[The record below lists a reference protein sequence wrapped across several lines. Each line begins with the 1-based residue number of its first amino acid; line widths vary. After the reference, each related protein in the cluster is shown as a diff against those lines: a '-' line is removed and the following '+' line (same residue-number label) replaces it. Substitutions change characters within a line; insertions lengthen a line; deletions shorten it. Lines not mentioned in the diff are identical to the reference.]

1 MNKYILRTITGRD
14 GSDYLAVV
22 YNGEFSENSPSIIGL
37 QENNIEVMSD
47 RLSAENTSVF
57 LGPLKTNTPY
67 TLKIYED
74 GNVQQ
79 TSFST
84 SDDCSMIHLDA
95 AVADNVTVALN
106 AVAPLAAA
114 STTFSAYRSASATSP
129 LEVYSSLFQAI
140 ERARQAGTGAV
151 VKMNGTDEVYRH
163 GQTGRYYKYQFT
175 ASYGY
180 TTNLTDVSNWLSGY
194 LYTHVITSSN
204 ARFYG
209 CNWLTAKG
217 TPNEWAKEPNSGG
230 YYYQFG
236 YACTDNK
243 VTKKILLSQSRLKPS
258 QNANMP
264 FNAYVFFTF
273 QNSTISVDA
282 GIYSGGGNGT
292 WKLCISATLNTGYDG
307 FYSGDTICNST
318 LNSSG
323 EYVADADIQLTVSYT
338 TGKLT
343 LVAKNLTTGKTYT
356 MDYSNSRISGTPCLI
371 SSVSYVPD
379 LASNSPVTPDFRCG
393 GYFRNVI
400 QTESKVYTSG
410 GTAYDF
416 YSKSNKTQ
424 YSLRYNT
431 DCCDLTSGSSRDI
444 IDIFYDRAYRT

>member
-1 MNKYILRTITGRD
+1 MNKYILRTITGQD

-22 YNGEFSENSPSIIGL
+22 YNGEFSENSPLIIGL

-47 RLSAENTSVF
+47 RLSEENTSVF
-57 LGPLKTNTPY
+57 LGPLKTNTSY

-95 AVADNVTVALN
+95 ADTDNVTVALN
-106 AVAPLAAA
+106 AVAPLVAA

-163 GQTGRYYKYQFT
+163 GQSGRYYKYQFT

-180 TTNLTDVSNWLSGY
+180 TTNPTNVSNWLSGY

-236 YACTDNK
+236 FAGTDNK
-243 VTKKILLSQSRLKPS
+243 VTKKVLLSQARLKPS
-258 QNANMP
+258 QNPNMP
-264 FNAYVFFTF
+264 FSAYVFFTF
-273 QNSTISVDA
+273 QTSSISIDA
-282 GIYSGGGNGT
+282 GVISEDANGNWNLLIGTTTGGKWVSVPGG
-292 WKLCISATLNTGYDG
+292 
-307 FYSGDTICNST
+307 TICSST

-323 EYVADADIQLTVSYT
+323 EYVADADIQLTMSYI

-343 LVAKNLTTGKTYT
+343 LNAKNLTTGKTYT
-356 MDYSNSRISGTPCLI
+356 LSYSNDLIRGTPCLI
-371 SSVSYVPD
+371 SSVSYVPH
-379 LASNSPVTPDFRCG
+379 LSGNSPITPDYRCG

-400 QTESKVYTSG
+400 QSESKVYTSG

>member
-1 MNKYILRTITGRD
+1 MNKYILRTITGQD

-22 YNGEFSENSPSIIGL
+22 YNGEFSENSPLIIGL

-57 LGPLKTNTPY
+57 LGPLKTNTSY

-129 LEVYSSLFQAI
+129 LGVYSSLFQAI

-236 YACTDNK
+236 FAGTDNK
-243 VTKKILLSQSRLKPS
+243 VTKKVLLSQARLKPS
-258 QNANMP
+258 QNPNMP
-264 FNAYVFFTF
+264 FSAYVFFTF
-273 QNSTISVDA
+273 QTSSISIDA
-282 GIYSGGGNGT
+282 GVISEDANGNWNLLIGTTTGGKWVSVPGG
-292 WKLCISATLNTGYDG
+292 
-307 FYSGDTICNST
+307 TICSST

-323 EYVADADIQLTVSYT
+323 EYVADADIQLTMSYI

-343 LVAKNLTTGKTYT
+343 LNAKNLTTGKTYT
-356 MDYSNSRISGTPCLI
+356 LSYSNDLIRGTPCLI
-371 SSVSYVPD
+371 SSVSYVPH
-379 LASNSPVTPDFRCG
+379 LSGNSPITPDYRCG

-400 QTESKVYTSG
+400 QSESKVYTSG

>member
-1 MNKYILRTITGRD
+1 MNKYILRTITGQD

-37 QENNIEVMSD
+37 QENNIEVLSD

-84 SDDCSMIHLDA
+84 SDDCSMIRLDA
-95 AVADNVTVALN
+95 ADADDITVALN

-114 STTFSAYRSASATSP
+114 STTFSAYRSDSATSP
-129 LEVYSSLFQAI
+129 LGVYSSLFQAI

-151 VKMNGTDEVYRH
+151 VKMNGTTEVYRH
-163 GQTGRYYKYQFT
+163 GQSGRYYKYQFT

-180 TTNLTDVSNWLSGY
+180 TTNLSDVSNWLSGY

-236 YACTDNK
+236 FAGTDNK
-243 VTKKILLSQSRLKPS
+243 VTKKVLLSQARLKPS
-258 QNANMP
+258 QNPDMP
-264 FNAYVFFTF
+264 FSAYVFFTF
-273 QNSTISVDA
+273 QTSSISIDA
-282 GIYSGGGNGT
+282 GVISEDANGNWNLLIGTTTGGKWVSVPGG
-292 WKLCISATLNTGYDG
+292 
-307 FYSGDTICNST
+307 TICSST

-323 EYVADADIQLTVSYT
+323 EYVADADIQLTMSYI

-343 LVAKNLTTGKTYT
+343 LNAKNLTTGKTYT
-356 MDYSNSRISGTPCLI
+356 LSYSNDLIRGTPCLI
-371 SSVSYVPD
+371 SSVSYVPH
-379 LASNSPVTPDFRCG
+379 LSGNSPITPDYRCG

-400 QTESKVYTSG
+400 QSESKVYTSG

>member
-22 YNGEFSENSPSIIGL
+22 YNGEFSENSPLIIGL

-57 LGPLKTNTPY
+57 LGPLKTNTSY

-95 AVADNVTVALN
+95 ADTDNVTVALN

-236 YACTDNK
+236 FAGTDNK
-243 VTKKILLSQSRLKPS
+243 VTKKVLLSQARLKPS
-258 QNANMP
+258 QNPNMP
-264 FNAYVFFTF
+264 FSAYVFFTF
-273 QNSTISVDA
+273 QTSSISIDA
-282 GIYSGGGNGT
+282 GVISEDANGNWNLLIGTTTGGKWVSVPGG
-292 WKLCISATLNTGYDG
+292 
-307 FYSGDTICNST
+307 TICSST

-323 EYVADADIQLTVSYT
+323 EYVADADIQLTMSYI

-343 LVAKNLTTGKTYT
+343 LNAKNLTTGKTYT
-356 MDYSNSRISGTPCLI
+356 LSYSNDLIRGTPCLI
-371 SSVSYVPD
+371 SSVSYVPH
-379 LASNSPVTPDFRCG
+379 LSGNSPITPDYRCG

-400 QTESKVYTSG
+400 QSESKVYTSG

>member
-1 MNKYILRTITGRD
+1 
-14 GSDYLAVV
+14 
-22 YNGEFSENSPSIIGL
+22 
-37 QENNIEVMSD
+37 
-47 RLSAENTSVF
+47 
-57 LGPLKTNTPY
+57 
-67 TLKIYED
+67 
-74 GNVQQ
+74 
-79 TSFST
+79 
-84 SDDCSMIHLDA
+84 MIHLDA
-95 AVADNVTVALN
+95 ADTDNVTVALN

-163 GQTGRYYKYQFT
+163 GQSGRYYKYQFT

-180 TTNLTDVSNWLSGY
+180 TTNPTNVSNWLSGY

-236 YACTDNK
+236 FAGTDNK
-243 VTKKILLSQSRLKPS
+243 VTKKVLLSQARLKPS
-258 QNANMP
+258 QNPDMP
-264 FNAYVFFTF
+264 FSAYVFFTF
-273 QNSTISVDA
+273 QTSSISIDA
-282 GIYSGGGNGT
+282 GVISEDANGNWNLLIGTTTGGKWVSVPGG
-292 WKLCISATLNTGYDG
+292 
-307 FYSGDTICNST
+307 TICSST

-323 EYVADADIQLTVSYT
+323 EYVADADIQLTMSYI

-343 LVAKNLTTGKTYT
+343 LNAKNLTTGKTYT
-356 MDYSNSRISGTPCLI
+356 LSYSNDLIRGTPCLI
-371 SSVSYVPD
+371 SSVSYVPH
-379 LASNSPVTPDFRCG
+379 LSGNSPITPDYRCG

-400 QTESKVYTSG
+400 QSESKVYTSG

>member
-57 LGPLKTNTPY
+57 LGPLKTNTSY

-95 AVADNVTVALN
+95 ADTDNVTVALN

-236 YACTDNK
+236 FAGTDNK
-243 VTKKILLSQSRLKPS
+243 VTKKVLLSQARLKPS
-258 QNANMP
+258 QNPNMP
-264 FNAYVFFTF
+264 FSAYVFFTF
-273 QNSTISVDA
+273 QTSSISIDA
-282 GIYSGGGNGT
+282 GVISEDANGNWNLLIGTTTGGKWVSVPGG
-292 WKLCISATLNTGYDG
+292 
-307 FYSGDTICNST
+307 TICSST

-323 EYVADADIQLTVSYT
+323 EYVADADIQLTMSYI

-343 LVAKNLTTGKTYT
+343 LNAKNLTTGKTYT
-356 MDYSNSRISGTPCLI
+356 LSYSNDLIRGTPCLI
-371 SSVSYVPD
+371 SSVSYVPH
-379 LASNSPVTPDFRCG
+379 LSGNSPITPDYRCG

-400 QTESKVYTSG
+400 QSESKVYTSG

>member
-175 ASYGY
+175 ASSGY

-236 YACTDNK
+236 FAGTDNK
-243 VTKKILLSQSRLKPS
+243 VTKKVLLSQARLKPS
-258 QNANMP
+258 QNPNMP
-264 FNAYVFFTF
+264 FSAYVFFTF
-273 QNSTISVDA
+273 QTSSISIDA
-282 GIYSGGGNGT
+282 GVISEDANGNWNLLIGTTTGGKWVSVPGG
-292 WKLCISATLNTGYDG
+292 
-307 FYSGDTICNST
+307 TICSST

-323 EYVADADIQLTVSYT
+323 EYVADADIQLTMSYI

-343 LVAKNLTTGKTYT
+343 LNAKNLTTGKTYT
-356 MDYSNSRISGTPCLI
+356 LSYSNDLIRGTPCLI
-371 SSVSYVPD
+371 SSVSYVPH
-379 LASNSPVTPDFRCG
+379 LSGNSPITPDYRCG

-400 QTESKVYTSG
+400 QSESKVYTSG

>member
-236 YACTDNK
+236 FAGTDNK
-243 VTKKILLSQSRLKPS
+243 VTKKVLLSQARLKPS
-258 QNANMP
+258 QNPDMP
-264 FNAYVFFTF
+264 FSAYVFFTF
-273 QNSTISVDA
+273 QTSSISIDA
-282 GIYSGGGNGT
+282 GVISEDANGNWNLLIGTTTGGKWVSVPGG
-292 WKLCISATLNTGYDG
+292 
-307 FYSGDTICNST
+307 TICSST

-323 EYVADADIQLTVSYT
+323 EYVADADIQLTMSYI

-343 LVAKNLTTGKTYT
+343 LYAKNLTTGKTYT
-356 MDYSNSRISGTPCLI
+356 LSYSNDLIRGTPCLI
-371 SSVSYVPD
+371 SSVSYVPH
-379 LASNSPVTPDFRCG
+379 LSGNSPITPDYRCG

-400 QTESKVYTSG
+400 QSESKVYTSG

>member
-236 YACTDNK
+236 FAGTDNK
-243 VTKKILLSQSRLKPS
+243 VTKKVLLSQARLKPS
-258 QNANMP
+258 QNPNMP
-264 FNAYVFFTF
+264 FSAYVFFTF
-273 QNSTISVDA
+273 QTSSISIDA
-282 GIYSGGGNGT
+282 GVISEDANGNWNLLIGTTTGGKWVSVPGG
-292 WKLCISATLNTGYDG
+292 
-307 FYSGDTICNST
+307 TICSST

-323 EYVADADIQLTVSYT
+323 EYVADADIQLTMSYI

-343 LVAKNLTTGKTYT
+343 LNAKNLTTGKTHT
-356 MDYSNSRISGTPCLI
+356 LSYSNDLIRGTPCLI
-371 SSVSYVPD
+371 SSVSYVPH
-379 LASNSPVTPDFRCG
+379 LSGNSPITPDYRCG

-400 QTESKVYTSG
+400 QSESKVYTSG

>member
-22 YNGEFSENSPSIIGL
+22 YNGEFSENSPLIIGL

-57 LGPLKTNTPY
+57 LGPLKANTSY

-95 AVADNVTVALN
+95 ADADNVTVALN

-129 LEVYSSLFQAI
+129 LGVYSSLFQAI

-236 YACTDNK
+236 FAGTDNK
-243 VTKKILLSQSRLKPS
+243 VTKKVLLSQARLKPS
-258 QNANMP
+258 QNPNMP
-264 FNAYVFFTF
+264 FSAYVFFTF
-273 QNSTISVDA
+273 QTSSISIDA
-282 GIYSGGGNGT
+282 GVISEDANGNWNLLIGTTTGGKWVSVPGG
-292 WKLCISATLNTGYDG
+292 
-307 FYSGDTICNST
+307 TICSST

-323 EYVADADIQLTVSYT
+323 EYVADADIQLTMSYI

-343 LVAKNLTTGKTYT
+343 LNAKNLTTGKTYT
-356 MDYSNSRISGTPCLI
+356 LSYSNDLIRGTPCLI
-371 SSVSYVPD
+371 SSVSYVPH
-379 LASNSPVTPDFRCG
+379 LSGNSPITPDYRCG

-400 QTESKVYTSG
+400 QSESKVYTSG

>member
-1 MNKYILRTITGRD
+1 MNKYILRTITGQD

-22 YNGEFSENSPSIIGL
+22 YNGEFSENSPLIIGL

-57 LGPLKTNTPY
+57 LGPLKANTSY

-129 LEVYSSLFQAI
+129 LGVYSSLFQAI

-163 GQTGRYYKYQFT
+163 GQSGRYYKYQFT

-180 TTNLTDVSNWLSGY
+180 TTNPTNVSNWLSGY

-236 YACTDNK
+236 FAGTDNK
-243 VTKKILLSQSRLKPS
+243 VTKKVLLSQARLKPS
-258 QNANMP
+258 QNPNMP
-264 FNAYVFFTF
+264 FSAYVFFTF
-273 QNSTISVDA
+273 QTSSISIDA
-282 GIYSGGGNGT
+282 GVISEDANGNWNLLIGTTTGGKWVSVPGG
-292 WKLCISATLNTGYDG
+292 
-307 FYSGDTICNST
+307 TICSST

-323 EYVADADIQLTVSYT
+323 EYVADADIQLTMSYI

-343 LVAKNLTTGKTYT
+343 LNAKNLTTGKTYT
-356 MDYSNSRISGTPCLI
+356 LSYSNDLIRGTPCLI
-371 SSVSYVPD
+371 SSVSYVPH
-379 LASNSPVTPDFRCG
+379 LSGNSPITPDYRCG

-400 QTESKVYTSG
+400 QSESKVYTSG

>member
-57 LGPLKTNTPY
+57 LGPLKTNTSY

-180 TTNLTDVSNWLSGY
+180 TTNPTNVSNWLSGY

-236 YACTDNK
+236 FAGTDNK
-243 VTKKILLSQSRLKPS
+243 VTKKVLLSQARLKPS
-258 QNANMP
+258 QNPDMP
-264 FNAYVFFTF
+264 FSAYVFFTF
-273 QNSTISVDA
+273 QTSSISIDA
-282 GIYSGGGNGT
+282 GVISEDANGNWNLLIGTTTGGKWVSVPGG
-292 WKLCISATLNTGYDG
+292 
-307 FYSGDTICNST
+307 TICSST

-323 EYVADADIQLTVSYT
+323 EYVADADIQLTMSYI

-343 LVAKNLTTGKTYT
+343 LNAKNLTTGKTYT
-356 MDYSNSRISGTPCLI
+356 LSYSNDLIRGTPCLI
-371 SSVSYVPD
+371 SSVSYVPH
-379 LASNSPVTPDFRCG
+379 LSGNSPITPDYRCG

-400 QTESKVYTSG
+400 QSESKVYTSG

>member
-1 MNKYILRTITGRD
+1 MNKYILRTITGQD

-22 YNGEFSENSPSIIGL
+22 YNGEFSENSPLIIGL

-57 LGPLKTNTPY
+57 LGPLKANTSY

-236 YACTDNK
+236 FAGTDNK
-243 VTKKILLSQSRLKPS
+243 VTKKVLLSQARLKPS
-258 QNANMP
+258 QNPNMP
-264 FNAYVFFTF
+264 FSAYVFFTF
-273 QNSTISVDA
+273 QTSSISIDA
-282 GIYSGGGNGT
+282 GVISEDANGNWNLLIGTTTGGKWVSVPGG
-292 WKLCISATLNTGYDG
+292 
-307 FYSGDTICNST
+307 TICSST

-323 EYVADADIQLTVSYT
+323 EYVADADIQLTMSYI

-343 LVAKNLTTGKTYT
+343 LNAKNLTTGKTYT
-356 MDYSNSRISGTPCLI
+356 LSYSNDLIRGTPCLI
-371 SSVSYVPD
+371 SSVSYVPH
-379 LASNSPVTPDFRCG
+379 LSGNSPITPDYRCG

-400 QTESKVYTSG
+400 QSESKVYTSG

>member
-1 MNKYILRTITGRD
+1 MNKYILRTITGQD

-22 YNGEFSENSPSIIGL
+22 YNGEFSENSPLIIGL

-57 LGPLKTNTPY
+57 LGPLKANTSY

-95 AVADNVTVALN
+95 ADADNVTVALN

-129 LEVYSSLFQAI
+129 LGVYSSLFQAI

-236 YACTDNK
+236 FAGTDNK
-243 VTKKILLSQSRLKPS
+243 VTKKVLLSQARLKPS
-258 QNANMP
+258 QNPNMP
-264 FNAYVFFTF
+264 FSAYVFFTF
-273 QNSTISVDA
+273 QTSSISIDA
-282 GIYSGGGNGT
+282 GVISEDANGNWNLLIGTTTGGKWVSVPGG
-292 WKLCISATLNTGYDG
+292 
-307 FYSGDTICNST
+307 TICSST

-323 EYVADADIQLTVSYT
+323 EYVADADIQLTMSYI

-343 LVAKNLTTGKTYT
+343 LNAKNLTTGKTYT
-356 MDYSNSRISGTPCLI
+356 LSYSNDLIRGTPCLI
-371 SSVSYVPD
+371 SSVSYVPH
-379 LASNSPVTPDFRCG
+379 LSGNSPITPDYRCG

-400 QTESKVYTSG
+400 QSESKVYTSG

>member
-22 YNGEFSENSPSIIGL
+22 YNGEFSENSPLIIGL

-57 LGPLKTNTPY
+57 LGPLKANTSY

-95 AVADNVTVALN
+95 ADADNVTVALN

-163 GQTGRYYKYQFT
+163 GQSGRYYKYQFT

-236 YACTDNK
+236 FAGTDNK
-243 VTKKILLSQSRLKPS
+243 VTKKVLLSQARLKPS
-258 QNANMP
+258 QNPNMP
-264 FNAYVFFTF
+264 FSAYVFFTF
-273 QNSTISVDA
+273 QTSSISIDA
-282 GIYSGGGNGT
+282 GVISEDANGNWNLLIGTTTGGKWVSVPGG
-292 WKLCISATLNTGYDG
+292 
-307 FYSGDTICNST
+307 TICSST

-323 EYVADADIQLTVSYT
+323 EYVADADIQLTMSYI

-343 LVAKNLTTGKTYT
+343 LNAKNLTTGKTYT
-356 MDYSNSRISGTPCLI
+356 LSYSNDLIRGTPCLI
-371 SSVSYVPD
+371 SSVSYVPH
-379 LASNSPVTPDFRCG
+379 LSGNSPITPDYRCG

-400 QTESKVYTSG
+400 QSESKVYTSG

>member
-1 MNKYILRTITGRD
+1 MNKYILRTITGQD

-22 YNGEFSENSPSIIGL
+22 YNGEFSENSPLIIGL

-57 LGPLKTNTPY
+57 LGPLKANTSY

-95 AVADNVTVALN
+95 ADADNVTVALN

-129 LEVYSSLFQAI
+129 LGVYSSLFQAI

-163 GQTGRYYKYQFT
+163 GQSGRYYKYQFT

-180 TTNLTDVSNWLSGY
+180 TTNPTNVSNWLSGY

-236 YACTDNK
+236 FAGTDNK
-243 VTKKILLSQSRLKPS
+243 VTKKVLLSQARLKPS
-258 QNANMP
+258 QNPNMP
-264 FNAYVFFTF
+264 FSAYVFFTF
-273 QNSTISVDA
+273 QTSSISIDA
-282 GIYSGGGNGT
+282 GVISEDANGNWNLLIGTTTGGKWVSVPGG
-292 WKLCISATLNTGYDG
+292 
-307 FYSGDTICNST
+307 TICSST

-323 EYVADADIQLTVSYT
+323 EYVADADIQLTMSYI

-343 LVAKNLTTGKTYT
+343 LNAKNLTTGKTYT
-356 MDYSNSRISGTPCLI
+356 LSYSNDLIRGTPCLI
-371 SSVSYVPD
+371 SSVSYVPH
-379 LASNSPVTPDFRCG
+379 LSGNSPITPDYRCG

-400 QTESKVYTSG
+400 QSESKVYTSG

>member
-1 MNKYILRTITGRD
+1 MNKYILRTITGQD

-37 QENNIEVMSD
+37 QENNIEVLSD

-57 LGPLKTNTPY
+57 LGPLKTNTSY

-84 SDDCSMIHLDA
+84 SDDCSMIRLDA
-95 AVADNVTVALN
+95 ADADDITVALN

-114 STTFSAYRSASATSP
+114 STTFSAYRSDSATSP
-129 LEVYSSLFQAI
+129 LGVYSSLFQAI

-151 VKMNGTDEVYRH
+151 VKMNGTTEVYRH
-163 GQTGRYYKYQFT
+163 GQSGRYYKYQFT

-180 TTNLTDVSNWLSGY
+180 TTNLSDVSNWLSGY
-194 LYTHVITSSN
+194 LYTHVIASSN

-258 QNANMP
+258 QNTSMP
-264 FNAYVFFTF
+264 FNAYVFFTY
-273 QNSTISVDA
+273 QNSSISLDA
-282 GIYSGGGNGT
+282 GIYSGGANGT
-292 WKLCISATLNTGYDG
+292 WKLCISGGGN
-307 FYSGDTICNST
+307 FENGDTICVSTVNSA
-318 LNSSG
+318 G
-323 EYVADADIQLTVSYT
+323 EYVANADIQLTISYVP
-338 TGKLT
+338 GKLT
-343 LVAKNLTTGKTYT
+343 LVAKNLSTGKSYT
-356 MDYSNSRISGTPCLI
+356 LRRNDSRINGTPCLI
-371 SSVSYVPD
+371 SSVSYVPE
-379 LASNSPVTPDFRCG
+379 LSSNSPATPDFRCG
-393 GYFRNVI
+393 GYFRNII
-400 QTESKVYTSG
+400 QTESKIYTAS

-424 YSLRYNT
+424 YSLLYNT

>member
-1 MNKYILRTITGRD
+1 MNKYILRTITGQD

-22 YNGEFSENSPSIIGL
+22 YNGEFSENSPLIIGL

-57 LGPLKTNTPY
+57 LGPLKTNTSY

-163 GQTGRYYKYQFT
+163 GQSGRYYKYQFT

-180 TTNLTDVSNWLSGY
+180 TTNPTNVSNWLSGY

-236 YACTDNK
+236 FAGTDNK
-243 VTKKILLSQSRLKPS
+243 VTKKVLLSQARLKPS
-258 QNANMP
+258 QNPDMP
-264 FNAYVFFTF
+264 FSAYVFFTF
-273 QNSTISVDA
+273 QTSSISIDA
-282 GIYSGGGNGT
+282 GVISEDANGNWNLLIGTTTGGKWVSVPGG
-292 WKLCISATLNTGYDG
+292 
-307 FYSGDTICNST
+307 TICSST

-323 EYVADADIQLTVSYT
+323 EYVADADIQLTMSYI

-343 LVAKNLTTGKTYT
+343 LNAKNLTTGKTYT
-356 MDYSNSRISGTPCLI
+356 LSYSNDLIRGTPCLI
-371 SSVSYVPD
+371 SSVSYVPH
-379 LASNSPVTPDFRCG
+379 LSGNSPITPDYRCG

-400 QTESKVYTSG
+400 QSESKVYTSG

>member
-1 MNKYILRTITGRD
+1 MNKYILRTITGQD

-22 YNGEFSENSPSIIGL
+22 YNGEFSENSPLIIGL

-57 LGPLKTNTPY
+57 LGPLKTNTSY

-95 AVADNVTVALN
+95 ADTDNVTVALN

-236 YACTDNK
+236 FAGTDNK
-243 VTKKILLSQSRLKPS
+243 VTKKVLLSQARLKPS
-258 QNANMP
+258 QNPNMP
-264 FNAYVFFTF
+264 FSAYVFFTF
-273 QNSTISVDA
+273 QTSSISIDA
-282 GIYSGGGNGT
+282 GVISEDANGNWNLLIGTTTGGKWVSVPGG
-292 WKLCISATLNTGYDG
+292 
-307 FYSGDTICNST
+307 TICSST

-323 EYVADADIQLTVSYT
+323 EYVADADIQLTMSYI

-343 LVAKNLTTGKTYT
+343 LNAKNLTTGKTYT
-356 MDYSNSRISGTPCLI
+356 LSYSNDLIRGTPCLI
-371 SSVSYVPD
+371 SSVSYVPH
-379 LASNSPVTPDFRCG
+379 LSGNSPITPDYRCG

-400 QTESKVYTSG
+400 QSESKVYTSG

>member
-1 MNKYILRTITGRD
+1 MNKYILRTITGQD

-22 YNGEFSENSPSIIGL
+22 YNGEFSENSPLIIGL

-57 LGPLKTNTPY
+57 LGPLKTNTSY

-129 LEVYSSLFQAI
+129 LGVYSSLFQAI

-236 YACTDNK
+236 FAGTDNK
-243 VTKKILLSQSRLKPS
+243 VTKKVLLSQARLKPS
-258 QNANMP
+258 QNPDMP
-264 FNAYVFFTF
+264 FSAYVFFTF
-273 QNSTISVDA
+273 QTSSISIDA
-282 GIYSGGGNGT
+282 GVISEDANGNWNLLIGTTTGGKWVSVPGG
-292 WKLCISATLNTGYDG
+292 
-307 FYSGDTICNST
+307 TICSST

-323 EYVADADIQLTVSYT
+323 EYVADADIQLTMSYI

-343 LVAKNLTTGKTYT
+343 LNAKNLTTGKTYT
-356 MDYSNSRISGTPCLI
+356 LSYSNDLIRGTPCLI
-371 SSVSYVPD
+371 SSVSYVSH
-379 LASNSPVTPDFRCG
+379 LSGNSPITPAYRCG

-400 QTESKVYTSG
+400 QSESKVYTSG